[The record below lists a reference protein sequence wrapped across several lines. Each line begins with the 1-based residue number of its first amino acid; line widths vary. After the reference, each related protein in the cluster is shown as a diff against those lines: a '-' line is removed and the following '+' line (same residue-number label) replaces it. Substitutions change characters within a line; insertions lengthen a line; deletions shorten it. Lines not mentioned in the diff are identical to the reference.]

1 MAAEQSAQIADNACC
16 RAVAAPALRRKPE
29 FLVERC
35 HGKKIADINTKSLGR
50 LLKRRDQAILA
61 VEHRL
66 QRQWQLVALD
76 HRPQCHVALLR
87 FKENAIAEP
96 VHENAVC
103 LHHVPL
109 LGRRRES
116 FNKLQTN

>member
-1 MAAEQSAQIADNACC
+1 M
-16 RAVAAPALRRKPE
+16 
-29 FLVERC
+29 ERC
-35 HGKKIADINTKSLGR
+35 HGQKIADINTKSLGR
-50 LLKRRDQAILA
+50 LLKRGDEAVLA

-66 QRQWQLVALD
+66 QRQRQLVALD
-76 HRPQCHVALLR
+76 HCPQRHVAPLR
-87 FKENAIAEP
+87 FKENAIAKP